1 MSRPVPDVDVV
12 IPVHRLERP
21 VERAVASVADPAHGV
36 RAVVVCHNMDPRDL
50 QERLAP
56 FGEGVRILDL
66 HDGVPSPAG
75 PLNVGLDA
83 ARASWVTCMGSDDHE
98 QPGAAAAWIDHL
110 RRRPVDALVLP
121 VLRAESDTVDVPPIR
136 PGRLQDLD
144 PVRDRLCHRTGPL
157 VLARTEVLRTHGI
170 RMSEGLRTGEDLA
183 FTSHLWMVARHID
196 LLAPGSPCYVEDR
209 SGPRVSATPF
219 PLAELLE
226 PARRLAGEAWVT
238 RLGGEHLHALAVRVV
253 RESVLRAL
261 AGRADR
267 LDEDGARCA
276 REVARLWSDLDPGI
290 DVPLSFAEEDAW
302 RRLLAGADVGA
313 LAQAGRDL
321 VSLPRWRRVLP
332 HTPRGLGDPEAR
344 PRHLLSRLLRPAPW
358 RG

>member
-121 VLRAESDTVDVPPIR
+121 VLRAESGTVDVPPDQAR
-136 PGRLQDLD
+136 P
-144 PVRDRLCHRTGPL
+144 P
-157 VLARTEVLRTHGI
+157 A
-170 RMSEGLRTGEDLA
+170 
-183 FTSHLWMVARHID
+183 
-196 LLAPGSPCYVEDR
+196 
-209 SGPRVSATPF
+209 GPRPR
-219 PLAELLE
+219 
-226 PARRLAGEAWVT
+226 AR
-238 RLGGEHLHALAVRVV
+238 
-253 RESVLRAL
+253 
-261 AGRADR
+261 
-267 LDEDGARCA
+267 
-276 REVARLWSDLDPGI
+276 P
-290 DVPLSFAEEDAW
+290 
-302 RRLLAGADVGA
+302 
-313 LAQAGRDL
+313 
-321 VSLPRWRRVLP
+321 SLLP
-332 HTPRGLGDPEAR
+332 HGPPGPGPHRGAAHARDPHE
-344 PRHLLSRLLRPAPW
+344 
-358 RG
+358 